1 MLYLG
6 VLYSFCVFSYRLIT
20 KFISQ
25 LRVLLGCLALMFTEL
40 FLVVVKS
47 NRIDW
52 EGFSCLYNHCVG
64 NKVRLGMRPDLARS
78 TVKRYL
84 SAKSGT
90 MKVTVKVSL
99 DGSFTLM
106 LINFFAYSVAGLLL
120 EVLAGLFFALVVL
133 PVM

>member
-1 MLYLG
+1 
-6 VLYSFCVFSYRLIT
+6 
-20 KFISQ
+20 
-25 LRVLLGCLALMFTEL
+25 MFTEL

-52 EGFSCLYNHCVG
+52 KGSSCLYNHCVG
-64 NKVRLGMRPDLARS
+64 NKVRLSMRPDLARS

-106 LINFFAYSVAGLLL
+106 LIKFFAYSVAELLL
-120 EVLAGLFFALVVL
+120 EVLAVWFFALVVL
-133 PVM
+133 PAM